1 MKLQRT
7 LGERMRYLA
16 LLALAFAGTTHAA
29 SFDCSKAATFVEK
42 SICSN
47 KTLGKLDEALSENYR
62 YMLASDI
69 GDGARKHLRESQRNW
84 LKERNRC
91 TTAYCVE
98 ALYRERVDAVCD
110 LPVLSGVHPICT
122 SADEIE

>member
-1 MKLQRT
+1 
-7 LGERMRYLA
+7 MRNLV
-16 LLALAFAGTTHAA
+16 LLAFALAGSGHAA
-29 SFDCSKAATFVEK
+29 SFDCKKAATFVEK
-42 SICSN
+42 QVCSN
-47 KTLGKLDEALSENYR
+47 NTLGKLDEALAENYR

-69 GDGARKHLRESQRNW
+69 GDGARKHLRESQRSW

-98 ALYRERVDAVCD
+98 ALYKLRVDAVCE

-122 SADEIE
+122 SSDEIE